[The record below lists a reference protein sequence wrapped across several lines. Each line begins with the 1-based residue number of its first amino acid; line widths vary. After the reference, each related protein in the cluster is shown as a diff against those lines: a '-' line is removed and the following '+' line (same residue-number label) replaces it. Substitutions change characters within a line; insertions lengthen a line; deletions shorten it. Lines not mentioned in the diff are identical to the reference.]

1 LKKKRIK
8 AKAEFANSIK
18 TALSDKIN
26 ISVSEKLKKEIEDN
40 ISSVESK
47 IGDIRSSIKSEKF
60 KKIRD
65 IEKVNNL
72 LKAILLSIDLIMK

>member
-1 LKKKRIK
+1 MKKKRIK
-8 AKAEFANSIK
+8 AKAEFANGIK
-18 TALSDKIN
+18 TALSDKIK

-47 IGDIRSSIKSEKF
+47 IGDIRSSMRSEKF
-60 KKIRD
+60 EKMRD

-72 LKAILLSIDLIMK
+72 LKSILLSIDLIMK